1 MCTFGSKPAGTWQ
14 PIWLEAIRISKGFRE
29 VLQGSPRLA
38 LKAGRASFC
47 SGVEQRETSPW
58 HKRSSQCEVVSLL
71 RYPSDGIELP
81 PLKTLLPLCVRK
93 QVLWCFVN
101 SIQRRL

>member
-93 QVLWCFVN
+93 QVLC
-101 SIQRRL
+101 